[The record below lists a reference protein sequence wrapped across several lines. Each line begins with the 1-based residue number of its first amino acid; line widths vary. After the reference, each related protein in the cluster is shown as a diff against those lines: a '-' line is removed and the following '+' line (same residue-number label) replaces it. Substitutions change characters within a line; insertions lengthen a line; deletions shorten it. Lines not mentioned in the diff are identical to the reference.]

1 MPLPNFTFF
10 TRRRRHS
17 IIGLWPITMPLI
29 VITIACGSA
38 AQTSPEPQFVT
49 PTQVTA
55 TSTPLPSPTV
65 PLPTLT
71 STPAPTPTWV
81 DVASPVPLPTNTA
94 PPGAHPVPT
103 GTPTA
108 VSTPTSIAADSSVSI
123 VVPIDDLGKRG
134 DMQAIPALAE
144 RGLIDDNPHPRWRS
158 LWALAAVERDA
169 NIAKPILLPALDD
182 PDPIVVRNAA
192 VALAF
197 FGFEEGRPELLN
209 GLLNPDDYRRWEA
222 VFSLKE
228 VPSPEVVDALK
239 PLVRPE
245 NEAADNIRSE
255 ATLTLG
261 RISGPEI
268 VPLLF
273 EVLQSNPAIG
283 VRMRAAISPSR
294 HASEDVA
301 KQVADIMES
310 ETNEQVLDML
320 QDIVDKFKPED

>member
-1 MPLPNFTFF
+1 
-10 TRRRRHS
+10 
-17 IIGLWPITMPLI
+17 
-29 VITIACGSA
+29 
-38 AQTSPEPQFVT
+38 
-49 PTQVTA
+49 
-55 TSTPLPSPTV
+55 
-65 PLPTLT
+65 
-71 STPAPTPTWV
+71 
-81 DVASPVPLPTNTA
+81 
-94 PPGAHPVPT
+94 
-103 GTPTA
+103 
-108 VSTPTSIAADSSVSI
+108 
-123 VVPIDDLGKRG
+123 
-134 DMQAIPALAE
+134 MQAIPALAE